1 MPITKKTPVGDVVK
15 DFYKSD
21 APQFKG
27 KSKKKRRKMAVA
39 ASLSKKNNKKMTK
52 EELKELVKKIMGEGT
67 GTMVS
72 NKTKPNEIPA
82 IASDEEVDPNTVKAA
97 MQRSKKTG
105 EPTIVTETS
114 QTPKYDNNPSL
125 KGGQKNLSDSL
136 QQGIINA
143 ARERGVKSE
152 VITYIP
158 DEQGEFKRTDTGT
171 EDPMK
176 VSMDKLLKRLQRLE
190 DEKRLEDE
198 AMTEDLDIGHQDD
211 EAGMLVADLY
221 RINKYSGELCDM
233 IKELGQLDGEVDFPH
248 WWQAKVIKARDYMVS
263 AKHYL
268 DGELKTGQAFGND

>member
-27 KSKKKRRKMAVA
+27 KSKKKRREMAVA
-39 ASLSKKNNKKMTK
+39 ASLSKKDNKKMTK
-52 EELKELVKKIMGEGT
+52 EELKELVKQTMDEV
-67 GTMVS
+67 TMVDRQ
-72 NKTKPNEIPA
+72 TDPNEAPT
-82 IASDEEVDPNTVKAA
+82 IAKKEKKDMSTVKDAITTA
-97 MQRSKKTG
+97 KKTG
-105 EPTIVTETS
+105 KSIAVAEAS
-114 QTPKYDNNPSL
+114 KTPKYDDDPSL
-125 KGGQKNLSDSL
+125 KGGQKNLPDSL
-136 QQGIINA
+136 QKGIIDA
-143 ARERGVKSE
+143 AKKKGVKSE
-152 VITYIP
+152 AIAYMP
-158 DEQGEFKRTDTGT
+158 DEKGEFKRTDTGKK
-171 EDPMK
+171 DPMQ
-176 VSMDKLLKRLQRLE
+176 VSMDNLLQRLK
-190 DEKRLEDE
+190 DEERLEDE

>member
-27 KSKKKRRKMAVA
+27 KSKKKRREMAVA

-72 NKTKPNEIPA
+72 NKTKPNEVPA
-82 IASDEEVDPNTVKAA
+82 IASQEEVDPNTVKAA
-97 MQRSKKTG
+97 IQRSKKTG
-105 EPTIVTETS
+105 EPTTVTETS
-114 QTPKYDNNPSL
+114 KTPRYDDNPSL
-125 KGGQKNLSDSL
+125 RGDQKNLPDPL
-136 QQGIINA
+136 QRGIIDA

-158 DEQGEFKRTDTGT
+158 DEEGEFKRTDTGK
-171 EDPMK
+171 EDPTQ
-176 VSMDKLLKRLQRLE
+176 VSLDKLLQRLKH
-190 DEKRLEDE
+190 EKYLEDK

-233 IKELGQLDGEVDFPH
+233 IKELDQLDGEVDFPH

>member
-27 KSKKKRRKMAVA
+27 KSKKKRREMAVA
-39 ASLSKKNNKKMTK
+39 ASLSKKDNKKMTK
-52 EELKELVKKIMGEGT
+52 EELKELVKKTIDE
-67 GTMVS
+67 
-72 NKTKPNEIPA
+72 KTYGGAKA
-82 IASDEEVDPNTVKAA
+82 VDDMKRDPNFRNIEDKPGAI
-97 MQRSKKTG
+97 KTLQSG
-105 EPTIVTETS
+105 GTIELGETS
-114 QTPKYDNNPSL
+114 KTPRYDDNPSL
-125 KGGQKNLSDSL
+125 RGDQRNLPDSL
-136 QQGIINA
+136 QKGIIDA
-143 ARERGVKSE
+143 AKKKGVKSE
-152 VITYIP
+152 AIAYMP
-158 DEQGEFKRTDTGT
+158 DEKGEFKRTDTGKK
-171 EDPMK
+171 DPMQ
-176 VSMDKLLKRLQRLE
+176 VSMDNLLQRLK
-190 DEKRLEDE
+190 DEERLEDE

>member
-27 KSKKKRRKMAVA
+27 KSKKKRREMAVA

-52 EELKELVKKIMGEGT
+52 EELKELVKKTIDE
-67 GTMVS
+67 
-72 NKTKPNEIPA
+72 KTYGGAKA
-82 IASDEEVDPNTVKAA
+82 VDDMKRDPNFRNIEDQPGAIKTL
-97 MQRSKKTG
+97 QRG
-105 EPTIVTETS
+105 GTIELGETS
-114 QTPKYDNNPSL
+114 QTPKYDDNPSL
-125 KGGQKNLSDSL
+125 I

-143 ARERGVKSE
+143 AKKKGVKSE
-152 VITYIP
+152 VITYMP
-158 DEQGEFKRTDTGT
+158 NEKGEFERTDTGE
-171 EDPMK
+171 EDPTQ
-176 VSMDKLLKRLQRLE
+176 VSLNKLFKRLRNEKHLE
-190 DEKRLEDE
+190 DK

>member
-27 KSKKKRRKMAVA
+27 KSKKKRREMAVA
-39 ASLSKKNNKKMTK
+39 ASLSKKDNKKMTK
-52 EELKELVKKIMGEGT
+52 EELKELVKQTMDEV
-67 GTMVS
+67 TMVDRQ
-72 NKTKPNEIPA
+72 TDPNEAPTIAKKEKKDLDTVRDA
-82 IASDEEVDPNTVKAA
+82 ITTA
-97 MQRSKKTG
+97 KKTG
-105 EPTIVTETS
+105 KSIAMAEAS
-114 QTPKYDNNPSL
+114 KTPKYDDDPAL
-125 KGGQKNLSDSL
+125 TKGQKNLPDSL
-136 QQGIINA
+136 QKGIIDA
-143 ARERGVKSE
+143 AKKKGVKSE
-152 VITYIP
+152 AIAYMP
-158 DEQGEFKRTDTGT
+158 DEKGEFKRTDTGKK
-171 EDPMK
+171 DPMQ
-176 VSMDKLLKRLQRLE
+176 VSMDNLLQRLK
-190 DEKRLEDE
+190 DEERLEDE